1 MTRLLKL
8 VNGDTIV
15 ARWAGETK
23 THLLIDD
30 PLKVETVTSSQGR
43 YSLMTFWIP
52 LGDNTIQI
60 PLHRDHVIVYSEVTS
75 DVHQNYIN
83 TLDRIKKPQEE
94 VKDLPDEEEIEE
106 LIDFYKHMM
115 SKGTIH

>member
-1 MTRLLKL
+1 
-8 VNGDTIV
+8 VNGDTII

-23 THLLIDD
+23 THLLVDD
-30 PLKVETVTSSQGR
+30 PLKIETVTSAQGR

-52 LGDNTIQI
+52 LGDEAIQI

-75 DVHQNYIN
+75 DVQQNYVN

-94 VKDLPDEEEIEE
+94 VEDIPDEEEIEDMME
-106 LIDFYKHMM
+106 YYKHML